1 MVAFFNGKGVP
12 ARARTTDM
20 GSGFANSGS
29 KLCTR
34 IEVRSEGDARL
45 TRPPSKFLRIPLRV
59 RVDKVEEG
67 CLGLDRLAALV
78 PIPLA
83 FLFGPRA
90 SGLDSVL

>member
-1 MVAFFNGKGVP
+1 
-12 ARARTTDM
+12 M
-20 GSGFANSGS
+20 GSGFANSGF
-29 KLCTR
+29 KLGTR
-34 IEVRSEGDARL
+34 IEVHSEGDARL

-90 SGLDSVL
+90 SGLDPVL